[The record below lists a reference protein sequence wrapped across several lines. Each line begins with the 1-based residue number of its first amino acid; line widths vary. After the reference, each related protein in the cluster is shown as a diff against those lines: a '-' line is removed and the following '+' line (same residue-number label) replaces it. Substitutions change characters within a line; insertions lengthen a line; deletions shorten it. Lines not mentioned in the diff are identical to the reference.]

1 MGSEQGKAG
10 NSALITHSLHPVAW
24 GMLLRQHSESLCLSL
39 KQLGH
44 PSDKPLLSS
53 SLGRL
58 PGSACLAVASLH
70 YREEAKEEKYLLRVI
85 PMIGTGLD
93 IVAT

>member
-24 GMLLRQHSESLCLSL
+24 GMLLRQHSEILCLSL
-39 KQLGH
+39 KQPGH
-44 PSDKPLLSS
+44 PSDKPLISS
-53 SLGRL
+53 SLGRRI
-58 PGSACLAVASLH
+58 PS
-70 YREEAKEEKYLLRVI
+70 REEAKEEKYLLRVI
-85 PMIGTGLD
+85 AMIGAGLD